1 VPQMPAGNGLR
12 GLDERLA
19 LLGGTLEA
27 SALPESGFRLR
38 ATISRAVDAHPAA
51 IDAEVS
57 G

>member
-1 VPQMPAGNGLR
+1 MPAGNGLR

-27 SALPESGFRLR
+27 SALPESGFRLW
-38 ATISRAVDAHPAA
+38 ATISRAVDPHPAA